1 MPIGLPDPYTLGM
14 ALELRQLRH
23 VLALA
28 QHGSFGR
35 AAAALH
41 MTQPALSRSLKQIES
56 DVGKVLFDRSPSGVT
71 PTDHGLLL
79 LRRARELV
87 DAADALDD
95 EVLVRRVSGAGQLN
109 IGSGPYPAE
118 TIVPSALVRFMPDN
132 PLVGVRV
139 LASGDWDEWLRR
151 LRSREMDLLVAEFST
166 LDNESDLDIEVMD
179 RHQLYFMARPGHP
192 LAGKSSVHL
201 EETFAFS
208 FVVCSRLPPRALHP
222 MLAARLPSTSRQ
234 PGRPFPAIECNGLAF
249 AKQVVE
255 QSDAIAAFTLPSAA
269 DELKRGRLVVLG
281 TEPWSYAHYAIVNLK
296 GQAPTA
302 AAVRFRRCLH
312 DAEAALTRVESRLVR
327 TLLPQTQAATAN

>member
-1 MPIGLPDPYTLGM
+1 M

-56 DVGKVLFDRSPSGVT
+56 DVGKALFDRSASGVT

-95 EVLVRRVSGAGQLN
+95 EVLMRRVSGAGQLN

-118 TIVPSALVRFMPDN
+118 TVVPSALARFMPDN
-132 PLVGVRV
+132 SLVGVRV
-139 LASGDWDEWLRR
+139 FASGDWDDWLRR
-151 LRSREMDLLVAEFST
+151 LRSRELDLLVAEFST
-166 LDNESDLDIEVMD
+166 LTDETDLDIEAMD
-179 RHQLYFMARPGHP
+179 RHQVYFMARPGHP
-192 LAGKSSVHL
+192 LAGKPVVHP
-201 EETFAFS
+201 EETFAFP
-208 FVVCSRLPPRALHP
+208 FVASSRIPPRALHP
-222 MLAARLPSTSRQ
+222 MLAARLPSTARQ
-234 PGRPFPAIECNGLAF
+234 PGRPFPAIECNGLAI
-249 AKQVVE
+249 AKQIVE
-255 QSDAIAAFTLPSAA
+255 QSDAIGPFTLLSAA
-269 DELKRGRLVVLG
+269 DELKRGRLAVLG
-281 TEPWSYAHYAIVNLK
+281 TEPWSYAHYAIVSLK

-302 AAVRFRRCLH
+302 AAVRFRNCLR

-327 TLLPQTQAATAN
+327 TLLHRPQAATAS